1 MMAKIKA
8 KPYVSIFLK
17 ALKEASK
24 VNETIK
30 GFLVGMFQQVSMD
43 VAIQKM
49 NDNEEAFKIMI
60 EKIVKYY
67 EQYKEEGKI

>member
-1 MMAKIKA
+1 MTKVKA
-8 KPYVSIFLK
+8 KPYVSIFLR
-17 ALKEASK
+17 ALKEAAR

-49 NDNEEAFKIMI
+49 NDNEDAFKLMI

-67 EQYKEEGKI
+67 EKYKEEGKI